1 MGAAGIVLSG
11 KQRFSMEDMFKAA
24 SGEDVSTP
32 KGKPVYQGRPI
43 APVDPRQIQD
53 RPITKAEPTQKGLIQ
68 EIVTAGQ
75 STRVSIDRDEI
86 TDDKVKQR
94 IDELKG
100 FGPGKKVEKLAYV
113 LQKGG
118 KDLLNSLDESEIEN
132 VNNVLNA
139 GIKNISGQLADGLK
153 DRESLA
159 QDIVDGRIK
168 IDYKVG
174 KGGKITPTG
183 KKLLY
188 LLLIK
193 KL

>member
-1 MGAAGIVLSG
+1 MKSFSDLYDAQEAKENLVGGALLGGGMGAAGIVLSG

-100 FGPGKKVEKLAYV
+100 FGPGKK
-113 LQKGG
+113 
-118 KDLLNSLDESEIEN
+118 S
-132 VNNVLNA
+132 
-139 GIKNISGQLADGLK
+139 
-153 DRESLA
+153 R
-159 QDIVDGRIK
+159 
-168 IDYKVG
+168 KVSIC
-174 KGGKITPTG
+174 IT
-183 KKLLY
+183 KKAVKTY
-188 LLLIK
+188 
-193 KL
+193 